1 MNNTFY
7 SNNLLNLN
15 NFVSKYSTIQSLV
28 ENLYLKA
35 FIEAYGWI
43 KKYESVNGL
52 LENDIR
58 NKFTHHFKHHNS
70 FLKEYINNL
79 TIIITKE
86 NEIYTKD
93 ETQRTDIELISSGHC
108 NKFVV
113 ECKRLTYA
121 ETRYVKGTVKNG
133 IYEIDGME
141 KFIKLIYAEKDDYAG
156 MIGFVI
162 KGNPKKIINSLKEK
176 VRVLSPAQEITF
188 LLTQIYDGWQLSFQ
202 SKHLRKD
209 NTELHLYHLF
219 FDFVK

>member
-1 MNNTFY
+1 MNNPFY

-28 ENLYLKA
+28 ESLYLKA

-43 KKYESVNGL
+43 KKYGSVNEL

-58 NKFTHHFKHHNS
+58 NKFTYHFKHHNS
-70 FLKEYINNL
+70 FLTKYINNY
-79 TIIITKE
+79 TILLTKE

-93 ETQRTDIELISSGHC
+93 ETQRTDIELISSGHR

-113 ECKRLTYA
+113 ECKRLTCA
-121 ETRYVKGTVKNG
+121 ETRYVKG
-133 IYEIDGME
+133 ME
-141 KFIKLIYAEKDDYAG
+141 KFIQLIYAEKDDYAG

-162 KGNPKKIINSLKEK
+162 KGNPKNIINSLKGK
-176 VRVLSPAQEITF
+176 VKVLSPVQEITF

-202 SKHLRKD
+202 SKHIRKD
-209 NTELHLYHLF
+209 NTEIHLYHLL
-219 FDFVK
+219 FDFVS